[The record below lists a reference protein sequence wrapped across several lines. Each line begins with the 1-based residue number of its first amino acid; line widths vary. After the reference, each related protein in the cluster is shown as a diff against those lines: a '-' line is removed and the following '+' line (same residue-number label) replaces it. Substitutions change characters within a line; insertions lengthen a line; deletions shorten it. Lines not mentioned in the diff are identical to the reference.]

1 MSEGQKPTHDAF
13 AVSGD
18 GRRATWTRIGA
29 AWPNDDGKG
38 YNIVI
43 APGLA
48 VSGKIVLR
56 EPKPQG
62 EEAATD

>member
-1 MSEGQKPTHDAF
+1 MAESKAPSHDAF

-18 GRRATWTRIGA
+18 GRKSTWTRIGA

-38 YNIVI
+38 FNIVI
-43 APGLA
+43 APGVA

-56 EPKPQG
+56 EPKPQADQ
-62 EEAATD
+62 ESA

>member
-1 MSEGQKPTHDAF
+1 MAESKMPSHDAF
-13 AVSGD
+13 VVSGD
-18 GRRATWTRIGA
+18 GRKATWTRIGA

-56 EPKPQG
+56 EPRPQG
-62 EEAATD
+62 DEENG

>member
-1 MSEGQKPTHDAF
+1 MSESRKPTHDAF
-13 AVSGD
+13 AVAGD
-18 GRRATWTRIGA
+18 GRNSTWTRIGA
-29 AWPNDDGKG
+29 AWPIDDGKG

-56 EPKPQG
+56 EPKSQG
-62 EEAATD
+62 EQEPD

>member
-1 MSEGQKPTHDAF
+1 MAESRKPSHDAF
-13 AVSGD
+13 AVSGE
-18 GRRATWTRIGA
+18 GKKATWTRIGA
-29 AWPNDDGKG
+29 AWPNEDGRG

-56 EPKPQG
+56 EPRPQNDQ
-62 EEAATD
+62 ESD

>member
-1 MSEGQKPTHDAF
+1 MAESNKPTHDAF
-13 AVSGD
+13 AVSGE
-18 GRRATWTRIGA
+18 GRKAIWTRIGA

-43 APGLA
+43 APGVS

-56 EPKPQG
+56 EPRPPSDQ
-62 EEAATD
+62 ESD

>member
-1 MSEGQKPTHDAF
+1 MADNKSPSHDAF

-18 GRRATWTRIGA
+18 GRKSTWTRIGA

-43 APGLA
+43 APGVA

-56 EPKPQG
+56 APKPHQ
-62 EEAATD
+62 ESD

>member
-1 MSEGQKPTHDAF
+1 MSEGRRPTHDAF
-13 AVSGD
+13 AVAGG
-18 GRRATWTRIGA
+18 GRNSTWTRIGA

-38 YNIVI
+38 FNIVI

-56 EPKPQG
+56 ESKTQPDKEG
-62 EEAATD
+62 D

>member
-1 MSEGQKPTHDAF
+1 MSESRKPTHDAF
-13 AVSGD
+13 AVAGD
-18 GRRATWTRIGA
+18 GRNSTWTRIGA
-29 AWPNDDGKG
+29 AWPNYDGKG

-56 EPKPQG
+56 EPKSQG
-62 EEAATD
+62 EQEPD

>member
-1 MSEGQKPTHDAF
+1 MAESNKPSHDAF

-18 GRRATWTRIGA
+18 GRKATWTRVGA

-43 APGLA
+43 APGIA
-48 VSGKIVLR
+48 VSGKVVLR
-56 EPKPQG
+56 EPRAQD
-62 EEAATD
+62 EQTDE